1 MTVILQIKNAP
12 KIEMHNVYVAFRVE
26 NGEAVYHGQYK
37 EEVRA
42 MAAAKE
48 IDGMYV
54 RWLK

>member
-12 KIEMHNVYVAFRVE
+12 KIEKHNVFVAFRVE
-26 NGEAVYHGQYK
+26 NGEAIYHGQYK

-48 IDGMYV
+48 IGGMYV
-54 RWLK
+54 RYLK

>member
-1 MTVILQIKNAP
+1 MTVTLQIKNAP
-12 KIEMHNVYVAFRVE
+12 KIEMHNIYVAFRVE
-26 NGEAVYHGQYK
+26 NGEAIYHGQYK

-48 IDGMYV
+48 IGGMYV